1 MFRLEIV
8 ETSHTAG
15 QPSGKPLPNQTFTS
29 GGFLKRR
36 RVSILS
42 CRRISEGGAD
52 KFHVFAALEA
62 LLGPR
67 GVTLPEIQIEGVS
80 LKIGPH
86 VRSRGR
92 SASKAVVCAHR
103 GGGWMR

>member
-1 MFRLEIV
+1 MFETKACIDPIV
-8 ETSHTAG
+8 SPHKRMRGG
-15 QPSGKPLPNQTFTS
+15 QVP
-29 GGFLKRR
+29 
-36 RVSILS
+36 
-42 CRRISEGGAD
+42 C
-52 KFHVFAALEA
+52 FAALEA

-92 SASKAVVCAHR
+92 SASKAVVFGHR
-103 GGGWMR
+103 GGAWKR